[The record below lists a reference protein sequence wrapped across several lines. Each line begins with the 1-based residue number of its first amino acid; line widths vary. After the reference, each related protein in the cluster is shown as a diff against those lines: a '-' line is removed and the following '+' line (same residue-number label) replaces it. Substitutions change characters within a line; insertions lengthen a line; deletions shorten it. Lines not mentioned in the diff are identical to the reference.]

1 MSKTNEIILELRSIS
16 FGYRNVTNF
25 NISANDRQSS
35 IDNKVLDNISINVRQ
50 AEIYGLLGESGCG
63 KTTLL
68 RLILGLMLPTSGEVY
83 LFGKKINLKNKPV
96 PQNIGYMPQ
105 DIVLYHE
112 FNSIEMLQYF
122 GRLHQMSAL
131 EIARRTDQLL
141 KLLELNSS
149 TNRTK
154 LIKHLSGGQKRRISL
169 AIALLHEPAL
179 LILDEPTVGLDPILR
194 EVIWKHLNYLTRKNK
209 NTILLTTHYIEESRS
224 AQMIGFLRHGRM
236 LVQDDPKR
244 LLEHFKVNTME
255 EVFLKLCR
263 NDDERRRA
271 ERRKNGND
279 IKIEIIK
286 NKPKWPAEPL
296 LTGSVNDDDRIT
308 TAKESWRKKFY
319 LGKINE
325 PNVNMVSYLLF
336 LFYSVCVPF

>member
-1 MSKTNEIILELRSIS
+1 MSKTNEIILDLRSIS
-16 FGYRNVTNF
+16 FGYPNVTNF
-25 NISANDRQSS
+25 NISANDRRGT

-68 RLILGLMLPTSGEVY
+68 RLILGLMAPTSGQIY
-83 LFGKKINLKNKPV
+83 LFGKQINLKNKPL

-122 GRLHQMSAL
+122 GRLYQMSAS
-131 EIARRTDQLL
+131 EISRRTDQLL

-154 LIKHLSGGQKRRISL
+154 LIRQLSGGQKRRISL

-194 EVIWKHLNYLTRKNK
+194 EVIWKHLNYLTKKNK

-236 LVQDDPKR
+236 LVQDDPQR
-244 LLEHFKVNTME
+244 LLEQFKVNTME
-255 EVFLKLCR
+255 EVFLQLCR

-271 ERRKNGND
+271 ERKNNINN
-279 IKIEIIK
+279 IKKEINK
-286 NKPKWPAEPL
+286 NKRKWPTELL
-296 LTGSVNDDDRIT
+296 LTGSVNGDRIQ
-308 TAKESWRKKFY
+308 TAEESSWRKKFY

-325 PNVNMVSYLLF
+325 PNVNMVSYLTIF
-336 LFYSVCVPF
+336 IFQF